1 MVTKIS
7 SGSSLYGVLAYNQIK
22 VDDQKASVLFTNR
35 MIEPQDG
42 TYDLSICMRSFEA
55 YLLANIKTEKPILHI
70 SINPDPKDILT
81 DDQLSSIA
89 QEYMQKMGY
98 GDQPFIVY
106 KHEDID
112 RKHIHVVS
120 LRVDETGKSIKDSFE
135 HRRSMTACREL
146 EQKYGLVPADQKQ
159 RQESAALKA
168 VDYEKG
174 DIKHQ
179 VANVIRPVAQE
190 YHFLSLKEFKA
201 LLSFYNVH
209 VEEVRGEIKGKPY
222 RGLVYSA
229 LNDHGEKVGNPFKSS
244 LFGKSVGIE
253 SLEKRIEKSVEII
266 KQKGLKER
274 SKRFITSALKSH
286 PDRISFEKELTKN
299 GISVLFREN
308 ENGRIYGVTFIDH
321 EQKVVFN
328 GSRLGKE
335 FSANVFNERFGGDLA
350 TSKNYK
356 ADLNTLPD
364 KEHQTAKSENS
375 PSSRGWIEDRIESA
389 GSLFSIFLPE
399 SDGHTGDNHPIG
411 RRRKKK
417 KRRFGR
423 QL

>member
-22 VDDQKASVLFTNR
+22 VDDQKASVIFTNR

-42 TYDLSICMRSFEA
+42 TYDLSICMRSFEP
-55 YLLANIKTEKPILHI
+55 YLLANIKTEKPVLHI

-81 DDQLSSIA
+81 DERLSSIA
-89 QEYMQKMGY
+89 QDYMQKMGY

-112 RKHIHVVS
+112 RKHIHIVS

-135 HRRSMTACREL
+135 HRRSMAVCREL

-159 RQESAALKA
+159 RKESAALKA
-168 VDYEKG
+168 VDYEK
-174 DIKHQ
+174 DDLKQQ
-179 VANVIRPVAQE
+179 VANVIRPIAQD
-190 YHFLSLKEFKA
+190 YYFLSLKEYKA

-209 VEEVRGEIKGKPY
+209 VEEVRGEVKGRSY
-222 RGLVYSA
+222 RGAVYSA
-229 LNDHGEKVGNPFKSS
+229 LNEQGQKVGNPFKSS
-244 LFGKSVGIE
+244 LFGKSVGNEALE
-253 SLEKRIEKSVEII
+253 SRIEKSVEII

-274 SKRFITSALKSH
+274 SKKIIASVMKSH
-286 PDRISFEKELTKN
+286 QDRISFEKELAGN
-299 GISVLFREN
+299 RISVLFREN

-335 FSANVFNERFGGDLA
+335 FSANVFNERFGGDQA
-350 TSKNYK
+350 TSKNYI

-364 KEHQTAKSENS
+364 KEHKTPKSENS
-375 PSSRGWIEDRIESA
+375 PSSHGRVEDGIESA

-399 SDGHTGDNHPIG
+399 PVGHAGDSHPIG

-423 QL
+423 QI